1 MHPPE
6 APDGPGGSKMTAAR
20 GMRAKDVS
28 FSAGADM
35 AVLIFF
41 VLIPAHTGSYRLI
54 PGTIAVIA
62 GFIIGIAASLPI
74 LAVASLT
81 RLVGHEPPEEET
93 D

>member
-1 MHPPE
+1 
-6 APDGPGGSKMTAAR
+6 
-20 GMRAKDVS
+20 MRAKAVS

-41 VLIPAHTGSYRLI
+41 VLI

>member
-1 MHPPE
+1 
-6 APDGPGGSKMTAAR
+6 
-20 GMRAKDVS
+20 MRAKAVS

-41 VLIPAHTGSYRLI
+41 VLIP
-54 PGTIAVIA
+54 GTIA
-62 GFIIGIAASLPI
+62 GMGGLIIGIAVSMPI

-81 RLVGHEPPEEET
+81 RLVGQESPREEP